1 MTSLVEQA
9 YFPIFHARW
18 LRRLPR
24 SAALP
29 LPEVRRPQSPD
40 LLPRPEV
47 SHPPAT
53 DLRPPPA
60 PKTGNRPTEAAYPSM
75 VAVNDGRSP

>member
-24 SAALP
+24 SVALP
-29 LPEVRRPQSPD
+29 LPEGRWPQSPD

-47 SHPPAT
+47 SHQPAT
-53 DLRPPPA
+53 DPGRVRRP
-60 PKTGNRPTEAAYPSM
+60 KLAAGKPCELP
-75 VAVNDGRSP
+75 VNDGRSP